1 MKVLLRTLFTA
12 LILLPALSL
21 AHGPSRQ
28 KILEEIE
35 IDAAPD
41 KVWAL
46 VKDFCSIKDWHPM
59 VTTCKSEQG
68 TVEDAVRV
76 ITLENGATIKEQ
88 LARYY
93 PDRRKFQYM
102 MLEPNPD
109 AFPINTHGTGITV
122 KDNGS
127 GGTLVQ
133 WKGAFYRA
141 YPGPN
146 PPPELS
152 DEAGHEQLSAFY
164 RSGLENLKRLAEQ

>member
-1 MKVLLRTLFTA
+1 MTRFSRILPALLL
-12 LILLPALSL
+12 LLPALCL

-28 KILEEIE
+28 KVQEEIE
-35 IDAAPD
+35 IDAPPA
-41 KVWAL
+41 KVWGL
-46 VKDFCSIKDWHPM
+46 IKDFCSIKDWHPM
-59 VTTCKSEQG
+59 VTDCESDKG
-68 TVEDAVRV
+68 TEEDAVRV
-76 ITLENGATIKEQ
+76 ITLESGAKIKEQ
-88 LARYY
+88 LARYF

-102 MLEPNPD
+102 MTEPNPD

-127 GGTLVQ
+127 GGSLVE

-152 DEAGHEQLSAFY
+152 DEAGHKKLTEFY
-164 RSGLENLKRLAEQ
+164 RSGLENLKKLAEQ